1 MADQA
6 LTPGDGDPFNA
17 DDDSLTPRSGERQ
30 ILSLRAVNAA
40 DHIMRTL
47 SPWIR
52 ESLTGEQSPR
62 TAGSLIRRLM
72 RKRSGASFTFNGT
85 VGIMRR
91 FHRIVNRSVAWQADV
106 GPIDPN
112 LFDRFSLDMTR
123 RRDIGAN
130 NIGELLKINRQ
141 EEELEMPLAGAPE
154 PEQPTQ
160 QQPAE
165 PSRQLT
171 FEEIKQRIEAARTF
185 RSQSPSGE
193 PDFVEAMRKRAAQ
206 ATEPTQASEQPSP
219 RPAMP
224 PAARLPQQP
233 PAAPPTGTPP
243 ESPNP
248 AAMSPRQRRRMGRKV
263 EYLSIPQMDD
273 EDGDSDGEPG
283 PPTYLAHAPPDLAA
297 PFPPTEPFD
306 TSLLSPQADL
316 DDDILIRRYNDMP
329 HLRRAQPVR
338 VSLPPRIA
346 VAPRRRPATAA
357 SSANPRRSPQPQHR
371 RSRRAPSIIA
381 RAAEYLHRS
390 IAGDILVSRP
400 QTLLAHI
407 ARPPVQDT
415 RPPDQPPTVLPVIQP
430 GPANPPI
437 AQSPNRPI
445 ADPDLPLHPPRT
457 AAPPSPPSL
466 ADLQIQPLRPMP
478 TVAVRRKA
486 TMPPSP
492 VHRASAAP
500 ILPPQP
506 QAISHTR
513 RGAPPLA
520 DPTILI
526 APVARLSAVPMR
538 PIGVKIRTS
547 ES

>member
-17 DDDSLTPRSGERQ
+17 ADDSLTPRSGERQ

-52 ESLTGEQSPR
+52 ESLIGEQSPR

-371 RSRRAPSIIA
+371 RSPCAVDHRLRRRIPAPQ
-381 RAAEYLHRS
+381 HRWRHPGQPP
-390 IAGDILVSRP
+390 ADL
-400 QTLLAHI
+400 
-407 ARPPVQDT
+407 ARPH
-415 RPPDQPPTVLPVIQP
+415 RPPARPGHPPA
-430 GPANPPI
+430 GPTAHRVAHRVARHPTRAGESPNRPI
-437 AQSPNRPI
+437 AQSPNRRPRS
-445 ADPDLPLHPPRT
+445 PLHPPRT

-513 RGAPPLA
+513 RGALLA

-526 APVARLSAVPMR
+526 APVASQR
-538 PIGVKIRTS
+538 RTHAPHRC
-547 ES
+547 

>member
-17 DDDSLTPRSGERQ
+17 ADDSLTPRSGERQ

-52 ESLTGEQSPR
+52 ESLIGEQSPR

-415 RPPDQPPTVLPVIQP
+415 RPPDQPPTVLPTVLPVIQP

-445 ADPDLPLHPPRT
+445 ADPDLLCILPAPPRRRPRP
-457 AAPPSPPSL
+457 AWLICRFSRCAQCPPWL
-466 ADLQIQPLRPMP
+466 CGGRQPCRHLLC
-478 TVAVRRKA
+478 
-486 TMPPSP
+486 
-492 VHRASAAP
+492 
-500 ILPPQP
+500 IGLLPPQSCRL
-506 QAISHTR
+506 SHKRSATPAR
-513 RGAPPLA
+513 RAPLA

-526 APVARLSAVPMR
+526 APVASQR
-538 PIGVKIRTS
+538 RTHAPHRC
-547 ES
+547 